1 VKQSDGIPLGVKRY
15 NAGTVKRLLWIFFNG
30 VALASLPLC
39 VATVVVWVRSYQK
52 STSVEFSRHGARWE
66 LASERGMLKVD
77 NGPQCRLE
85 SERYTQ
91 EVARLMRECVQ
102 LYGQSQALR
111 RDLERVSES
120 QRAGVEAELTRV
132 LALSRSNLEKRKAIL
147 AKPATTSLPVGH
159 ALPHMVIAAVTAVP
173 PALWLATFALAG
185 AVRRRRKIAGLCAR
199 CGYDLR
205 ATPDRCPECGVA
217 AGALD

>member
-1 VKQSDGIPLGVKRY
+1 
-15 NAGTVKRLLWIFFNG
+15 
-30 VALASLPLC
+30 VALASLLLC

-52 STSVEFSRHGARWE
+52 STSVEFSRQGARWE

-85 SERYTQ
+85 SERYTR
-91 EVARLMRECVQ
+91 ERARLMRECVQ

-120 QRAGVEAELTRV
+120 QRADVEAELARV
-132 LALSRSNLEKRKAIL
+132 LALSQSNLEQRKAIL
-147 AKPATTSLPVGH
+147 AKPATTSLPVAH
-159 ALPHMVIAAVTAVP
+159 ALRHVVIAAVTAVA
-173 PALWLATFALAG
+173 PALWLATFVLAG
-185 AVRRRRKIAGLCAR
+185 AVGRRRKIAGLCAR